1 LFRPAVG
8 QYAEN
13 QRISAIRKVY
23 QRGVVVP
30 MVNVEG
36 LWNDYCIFERVSIFA
51 NSVFNLDLGHQPE
64 SVRKAD
70 QRPQQRPSECAK
82 SGTLA

>member
-1 LFRPAVG
+1 MFRPAVG

-36 LWNDYCIFERVSIFA
+36 LWNDYCTFERVSFLKVVACIKNTCLEYQSEF
-51 NSVFNLDLGHQPE
+51 
-64 SVRKAD
+64 VRKID
-70 QRPQQRPSECAK
+70 Q
-82 SGTLA
+82 